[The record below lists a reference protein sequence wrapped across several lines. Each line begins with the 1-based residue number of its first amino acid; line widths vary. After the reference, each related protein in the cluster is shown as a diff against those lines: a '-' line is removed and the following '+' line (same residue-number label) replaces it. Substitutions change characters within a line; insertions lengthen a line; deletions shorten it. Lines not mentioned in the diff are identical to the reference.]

1 MLTTLSRF
9 GPAHNASHG
18 GTIGIADIAESVFHQ
33 HGLVRST
40 AELAVRVAGV
50 VASSS
55 DWHLGAVKHARTSV
69 FSMLRVGRCD

>member
-9 GPAHNASHG
+9 GLAHNASHG
-18 GTIGIADIAESVFHQ
+18 GTIGTAGIAESLFHQ

-40 AELAVRVAGV
+40 GELALRVAGV

-55 DWHLGAVKHARTSV
+55 ERHLGAVKHARTSV
-69 FSMLRVGRCD
+69 FSKLRVGRCD